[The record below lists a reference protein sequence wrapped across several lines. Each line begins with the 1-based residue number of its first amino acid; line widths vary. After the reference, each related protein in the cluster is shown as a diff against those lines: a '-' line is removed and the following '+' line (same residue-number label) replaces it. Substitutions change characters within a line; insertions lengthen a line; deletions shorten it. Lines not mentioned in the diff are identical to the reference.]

1 MVRERSHRQAVF
13 TGMDRDLFLGVD
25 LAAELA
31 MVRQGAASYQEVG
44 WCARGIIRQPD
55 LEVCGRLRQASDA

>member
-1 MVRERSHRQAVF
+1 MMRERSHRQAVL